1 MTDFN
6 TALTHV
12 ASYVAGTPLFD
23 TVAGVAWIIPALQTV
38 HILSVAVVLGSAS
51 MVDLQVLGVIDRG
64 RPLSSAFT
72 RHLPPL
78 AAAVVVLALTGVVLI
93 SGEPT
98 RAPFRVV
105 FWVKLALVLV
115 GVLLTWSL
123 PALARRRGVD
133 ESGAATA
140 DLKLIA
146 VATLF
151 VWAAVIVAGRW
162 IGYANP
168 WPGAPV

>member
-1 MTDFN
+1 MLLASSGTIG
-6 TALTHV
+6 ALF
-12 ASYVAGTPLFD
+12 GTPVAAALVLTG
-23 TVAGVAWIIPALQTV
+23 TVAAVKGGGSLWDKLFLPVAAAAAG
-38 HILSVAVVLGSAS
+38 SVTMHLLGGQS
-51 MVDLQVLGVIDRG
+51 I
-64 RPLSSAFT
+64 AF
-72 RHLPPL
+72 HLPPL
-78 AAAVVVLALTGVVLI
+78 GAAVVVLALTGVVLI

-98 RAPFRVV
+98 RAPFRVI